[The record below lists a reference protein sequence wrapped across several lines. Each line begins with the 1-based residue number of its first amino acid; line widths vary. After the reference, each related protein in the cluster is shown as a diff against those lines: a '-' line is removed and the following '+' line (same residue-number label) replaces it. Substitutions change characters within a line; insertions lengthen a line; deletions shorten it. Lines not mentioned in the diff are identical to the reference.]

1 MTVLK
6 EGDRNRAKM
15 LVLQTRRFECDRC
28 GCVFEA
34 NNNEYKS
41 AAQYNDIYYF
51 CKCPCCGENANEV
64 RMRNS

>member
-6 EGDRNRAKM
+6 EGDCDRAKM
-15 LVLQTRRFECDRC
+15 LVLQTRRFECGHC

-34 NNNEYKS
+34 DKGEYKFVT
-41 AAQYNDIYYF
+41 QYNNVDCF
-51 CKCPCCGENANEV
+51 CKCPCCGEDADEV

>member
-6 EGDRNRAKM
+6 EGNCDCAKM
-15 LVLQTRRFECDRC
+15 LVLKIRRFKCDQC

-34 NNNEYKS
+34 NKDEYKS
-41 AAQYNDIYYF
+41 VAQYNDIYYF
-51 CKCPCCGENANEV
+51 CKCPCCGENANEI